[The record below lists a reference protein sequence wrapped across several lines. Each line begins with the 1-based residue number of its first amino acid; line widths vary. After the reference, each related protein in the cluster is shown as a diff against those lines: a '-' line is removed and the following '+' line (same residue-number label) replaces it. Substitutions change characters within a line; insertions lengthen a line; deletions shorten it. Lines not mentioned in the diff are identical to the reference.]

1 MLENSSTDVNKKDL
15 TGRTTLMLVVEYG
28 LAKYNRDEIVEILLQ
43 APQIDINT
51 TNPDTGETVMKLA
64 EKNGRTKIIELLQE
78 YSIKQAKFKA
88 MQKKQFNDN
97 IVSFLLTLEQIG
109 ALLHTASKSILK

>member
-1 MLENSSTDVNKKDL
+1 MLENSATNVNKKDL
-15 TGRTTLMLVVEYG
+15 TGRTALMSAVEYG
-28 LAKYNRDEIVEILLQ
+28 WAKYNQDEIVEILLQ

-64 EKNGRTKIIELLQE
+64 EKNGLTKITKLLQE
-78 YSIKQAKFKA
+78 YSIKEAKSKA

-97 IVSFLLTLEQIG
+97 IVSFLLTLDQIV
-109 ALLHTASKSILK
+109 ALLHTASKSF